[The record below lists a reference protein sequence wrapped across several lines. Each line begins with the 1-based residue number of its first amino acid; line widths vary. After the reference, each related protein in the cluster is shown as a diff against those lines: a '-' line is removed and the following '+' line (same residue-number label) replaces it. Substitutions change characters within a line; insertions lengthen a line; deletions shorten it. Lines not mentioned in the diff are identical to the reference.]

1 MLLGETDKTANL
13 LEWHTRHAIALGI
26 AKGLRFLHEE
36 CRAGPIIH
44 RDLRPSN
51 VLLTHDFVPM
61 VWLIVVD
68 FSRYLYM
75 SRCTNL
81 CIQIFISSVVFHS
94 LEILVLQNGK
104 PAMVPSRQG
113 F

>member
-1 MLLGETDKTANL
+1 METDKSASL
-13 LEWHTRHAIALGI
+13 LEWHKRHAIAVGI

-61 VWLIVVD
+61 VRWNRLLTYT
-68 FSRYLYM
+68 FRE
-75 SRCTNL
+75 
-81 CIQIFISSVVFHS
+81 
-94 LEILVLQNGK
+94 LEIQTTSAFLLG
-104 PAMVPSRQG
+104 
-113 F
+113 